1 MLTSYQRNHLRK
13 LAQTLTSIVYIG
25 KDGVNYEVIVQTK
38 DALKAR
44 ELIKG
49 KVQQNAP
56 ISVQEAAQIL
66 SEESKAD
73 IVHTM
78 GNTFVLYKRNPQNPK
93 VVIPKRKP

>member
-25 KDGVNYEVIVQTK
+25 KDGVNYEIFVQTK

-56 ISVQEAAQIL
+56 VTAKEVAQIL
-66 SEESKAD
+66 SEETKAD

-78 GNTFVLYKRNPQNPK
+78 GNTFVLYKRNPQNSK
-93 VVIPKRKP
+93 IVIPKRES